1 MKIRYWILTLAIISL
16 IGCSSIDEKSASKS
30 VFLSEF
36 LGGGLTLN
44 YDSDGTLLSIE
55 SKAAAPV
62 TSKFPSSQEIAS
74 KIAAAMAR
82 KQIAEFMNTSVN
94 SQSVVETIS
103 STIEQSG
110 FTNEPNVSTEI
121 ATTLTESISVQS
133 QAILRGAYLKSETY
147 DSSAN
152 QLIVVVA
159 IDKLR

>member
-30 VFLSEF
+30 VFSSEF

-62 TSKFPSSQEIAS
+62 TSKLPSSQEIAS

-82 KQIAEFMNTSVN
+82 KQIAQFMNTSVN
-94 SQSVVETIS
+94 SQSVVETVS

-147 DSSAN
+147 NSSAN
-152 QLIVVVA
+152 QLIVVIA
-159 IDKLR
+159 IDKL